1 MAYTRREYPN
11 MLRIKLLLS
20 ALLLMTAGCNLRKL
34 VPDGQYLLVH
44 NAIVLE
50 QPLHEN
56 QDLRS
61 QVLHKPNRKILFGSM
76 PFYLWLYK
84 KGTSFRKPDR
94 NERSKWRRKLRNDI
108 GEAPVL
114 LDTALVL
121 LSAENL
127 EKYLFNHGYFDNR
140 VAWSWKGRRK
150 KATVTYSVRPGKR
163 YHISAVDVVCVQ
175 DSIRAIAAE
184 ALKEAG
190 LRVAQPLVFDEL
202 DAMRG
207 AVSAAVRNQGY
218 FTFNKEMLR
227 FELDTVQA
235 DARAAIKVFIAA
247 GTIRKRIIRK
257 VWYELGTSESYRKSS
272 TQDTIFRTGGLNGFV
287 LNGYPLNPDMLLRIS
302 GFKPGELYRQERHN
316 ATYANLAATDLF
328 RLIDITFSPPVMGP
342 EYDSMDVLIRMK
354 TAIRQSYSIEPQGI
368 YSPQGSSGTNVNANN
383 VSSYGLAGN
392 FSFTNRNIFRNGEKF
407 STNLLGSLEAII
419 SSEDGQR
426 TILYGFQAGG
436 NASLVISRPLL
447 LEHLLP
453 RTNFSQVRTIFSLSY
468 QYEENP
474 NFIRRTLPA
483 SLTYQLTRKHLN
495 WYYTPLEVSYNRNRL
510 SPSFRLRLGSV
521 DSLLVSRI
529 FTDHLITAA
538 RFGFVFNNRNEAG
551 GGNYWYI
558 RANLLETSGNLHR
571 LIRRS
576 LDSERRPDTSYQA
589 FGVRYFQYLRSE
601 FDIRYNLN
609 FDENNAA
616 VFRTAI
622 GLGLPYGNNSVLPF
636 DRRFFTGGSNS
647 LRAWRPR
654 RVGPGAF
661 VDSSGGLLFD
671 RSGELLLQAN
681 AEYRFA
687 LLRNFLEGAL
697 FLDAGNVW
705 NLRHKGQLL
714 PGLFQGSTFMSEV
727 ALNTGLGL
735 RFDFSFFMIRF
746 DWGIPLRDP
755 SESPE
760 NRWVIRQAA
769 SPGFIREHTALTL
782 GIGYPF

>member
-11 MLRIKLLLS
+11 MLRINLWLAALLLLS
-20 ALLLMTAGCNLRKL
+20 ASCNLKKL
-34 VPDGQYLLVH
+34 VPDERYLLVR
-44 NAIVLE
+44 NAIKLE
-50 QPLHEN
+50 QPLEEN
-56 QDLRS
+56 QDLRG
-61 QVLHKPNRKILFGSM
+61 QILHKPNRKILFGSM

-84 KGTSFRKPDR
+84 KGTSFRKPER
-94 NERSKWRRKLRNDI
+94 NERSAWRSKLRNDI

-114 LDTALVL
+114 LDTSLVE

-127 EKYLFNHGYFDNR
+127 EKYLFNHGYFDSR
-140 VAWSWKGRRK
+140 VQWRWTGRRK
-150 KATVTYSVRPGKR
+150 KAAVTYQVYPGRR
-163 YHISAVDVVCVQ
+163 YRISQAEVICGN
-175 DSIRAIAAE
+175 DSIKAIAAS
-184 ALKEAG
+184 ALQTAG
-190 LRVAQPLVFDEL
+190 LRPSRPLIFDEL
-202 DAMRG
+202 DAARSSI
-207 AVSAAVRNQGY
+207 SAAVRNQGY
-218 FTFNKEMLR
+218 FTFNKELVR
-227 FELDTVQA
+227 FELDTQRIRAQA
-235 DARAAIKVFIAA
+235 SIKAFISAAD
-247 GTIRKRIIRK
+247 IRKRIIRK
-257 VWYELGTSESYRKSS
+257 VWYELETPETYRNVGTA
-272 TQDTIFRTGGLNGFV
+272 DTIYRDAGAQCFV
-287 LNGYPLNPDMLLRIS
+287 LNGYPLNPEMLLRAS
-302 GFKPGELYRQERHN
+302 LFKPDARYSQDRHN

-328 RLIDITFSPPVMGP
+328 RLIDISFGMVKAGHV
-342 EYDSMDVLIRMK
+342 YDSMDVFIRMK
-354 TAIRQSYSIEPQGI
+354 TAVRQSYSIEPQGI

-407 STNLLGSLEAII
+407 TTNVLGSLEAII
-419 SSEDGQR
+419 SSEDNKR

-436 NASLVISRPLL
+436 NASLAIARPLL

-453 RTNFSQVRTIFSLSY
+453 KAKFNQVRTIFSLSY
-468 QYEENP
+468 QHEGNP
-474 NFIRRTLPA
+474 NFTRRTLPA
-483 SLTYQLTRKHLN
+483 SLTYQWSKPHLN

-510 SPSFRLRLGSV
+510 SPAFRLRLGSV
-521 DSLLVSRI
+521 DSLLVTRI

-538 RFGFVFNNRNEAG
+538 RVGFVYNNRNEAA

-558 RANLLETSGNLHR
+558 RANLLETSGNIHR
-571 LIRRS
+571 LLRRTF
-576 LDSERRPDTSYQA
+576 DSERRPDTIYQA
-589 FGVRYFQYLRSE
+589 LGVRYFQYLRSE
-601 FDIRYNLN
+601 FDIRYNLK

-616 VFRTAI
+616 VFRTAF
-622 GLGLPYGNNSVLPF
+622 GLGLPYGNNNVLPF

-654 RVGPGAF
+654 RVGPGSF

-705 NLRHKGQLL
+705 NLKHQGQVL
-714 PGLFQGSTFMSEV
+714 PGLFRGPSFLGEV
-727 ALNTGLGL
+727 ALNTGIGL

-746 DWGIPLRDP
+746 DWGVPLRDP
-755 SESPE
+755 SEKPE
-760 NRWVIRQAA
+760 NRWIIRQAA